1 VLNVDFWRR
10 EHRSMAASTTGG
22 GGDSITQGRKAWT
35 HFTSVWAMFESG
47 SLAYGTRDWPWCSR
61 AWMNQTQRG
70 RMNQRQN
77 ALRIGSLLSRNR
89 YR

>member
-1 VLNVDFWRR
+1 MTTASSLMVSALTRAREDVVLNVDFWRR

-47 SLAYGTRDWPWCSR
+47 TVWRMARGIGRGAHGYG
-61 AWMNQTQRG
+61 
-70 RMNQRQN
+70 
-77 ALRIGSLLSRNR
+77 
-89 YR
+89 